1 MADRIILCAQCEKPF
16 RVSEA
21 EMALLESKGFS
32 LPRRCPECRHKK
44 CKAANETGEN
54 WFEEKRKRHRRKSS
68 EPDEW

>member
-16 RVSEA
+16 RVSED

-32 LPRRCPECRHKK
+32 LPRRCPECRRKK
-44 CKAANETGEN
+44 CKGANEDCESR
-54 WFEEKRKRHRRKSS
+54 FEEKRKRHRRKSP